1 MVNEYIPRT
10 LQDVLEYINSHQ
22 SILIAGGTD
31 LMVQRR
37 NWANVPAS
45 FTKDVVYIS
54 NLKELQT
61 IKTINNELHIGA
73 GAVVSDIIQ
82 YKDCPKA
89 LKEAI
94 YISASPALRN
104 LATIAGNIG
113 NASPAGD
120 TLPVLYIL
128 DALIEI
134 SSIQGKQIVPIERV
148 IRGPRKTILKPN
160 QMITKIIIPLK
171 KNTQSTFQKV
181 GGRRADAI
189 SKVSMAALAL
199 IEDDKVLTFTVA
211 FGAVGPTVVRRKEL
225 ELKIQQMTIKE
236 LKTNIYQVLDMYQEY
251 ITPIDDQRSNKKYRS
266 KVALNLLEDFIK
278 SL

>member
-10 LQDVLEYINSHQ
+10 LQDALEYINSHQ

-61 IKTINNELHIGA
+61 MKTINDELHIGA
-73 GAVVSDIIQ
+73 GVVVSDIIQ
-82 YKDCPKA
+82 HKDCPK
-89 LKEAI
+89 LLEEAI
-94 YISASPALRN
+94 NISASPALRN

-128 DALIEI
+128 NALIEI
-134 SSIQGKQIVPIERV
+134 SSIHSKQIVPIEKV
-148 IRGPRKTILKPN
+148 ITGPRKTILQPN
-160 QMITKIIIPLK
+160 QIITKIIIPLK
-171 KNTQSTFQKV
+171 KSTQSTFQKV

-189 SKVSMAALAL
+189 SKVSMAASAV
-199 IEDDKVLTFTVA
+199 IEDEKFTTFKVA

-225 ELKIQQMTIKE
+225 EEKIQQMTIKE
-236 LKTNIYQVLDMYQEY
+236 IKNNINQILEMYQPY